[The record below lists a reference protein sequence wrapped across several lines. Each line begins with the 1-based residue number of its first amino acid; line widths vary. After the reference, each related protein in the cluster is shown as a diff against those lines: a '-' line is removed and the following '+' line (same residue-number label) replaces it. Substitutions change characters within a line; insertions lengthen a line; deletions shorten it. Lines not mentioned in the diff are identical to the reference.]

1 MDKKLYVQ
9 KWLGMI
15 VTNNKQPDLLENK
28 HNFIITVRFWCQAIH
43 KKFLQRFDTIFGLKC
58 LAATLKAIVEF

>member
-43 KKFLQRFDTIFGLKC
+43 KKFLQRFDTIFGLK
-58 LAATLKAIVEF
+58 

>member
-15 VTNNKQPDLLENK
+15 VTNNKQPDLLENI
-28 HNFIITVRFWCQAIH
+28 NIFIPDHLI
-43 KKFLQRFDTIFGLKC
+43 GS
-58 LAATLKAIVEF
+58 